1 MKFIAQILI
10 DNKSAFVRGLIVD
23 YTGGVTH
30 KRPEMPSF
38 VDFPPGY

>member
-1 MKFIAQILI
+1 MKFIAQTLN
-10 DNKSAFVRGLIVD
+10 DNKSAFVWGRLVD

-38 VDFPPGY
+38 VDFPPG